1 MLGKT
6 AQSGFKQGGS
16 DGHASSWE
24 AGILTR
30 GAKRRNRTQ
39 EERASSA
46 ISLIYCVDPTGSR
59 FAAGAGC
66 CGDESHAHTILHFV
80 TARIRTA
87 SVSLLAIALLAWF
100 LRGANLGD
108 VWTHVRS
115 ARISLLVVAVAFV
128 ATTFWIRTFR
138 WQQLLAPIGPTRFR
152 VVFRAGVIGFAALSI
167 LPARVGDI
175 LRPYLVA
182 RQEGLQFT
190 STFAT
195 IVMERVLDLIA
206 VLALMAVYVWGF
218 ADTSTWDPRLLAPIE
233 ISAAVGGAGA
243 LFLLA
248 VMWLLASHPE
258 RVETLVH
265 LTDRVL
271 PRKVAVRLGEIA
283 RTFSSGFAVAR
294 EPRGF
299 LLALFWSFPLW
310 LAIAA
315 ETWAVTRAFG
325 IEMPFTGTFL
335 LQLFLVGGVAVPT
348 PGGVGSYHEA
358 YRLGVTTFFGAPRDL
373 AVAAA
378 IVVHAIAFVPVLLV
392 GVIFMAQDGLSLGRL
407 KALAGTAREEG
418 RNEPL

>member
-1 MLGKT
+1 
-6 AQSGFKQGGS
+6 
-16 DGHASSWE
+16 
-24 AGILTR
+24 
-30 GAKRRNRTQ
+30 
-39 EERASSA
+39 
-46 ISLIYCVDPTGSR
+46 
-59 FAAGAGC
+59 
-66 CGDESHAHTILHFV
+66 V

-87 SVSLLAIALLAWF
+87 AVSILAIALLAWF

-115 ARISLLVVAVAFV
+115 ARISLLLLALVFV
-128 ATTFWIRTFR
+128 AATFWFRTWR

-152 VVFRAGVIGFAALSI
+152 IVFRAGVIGFAALTI

-182 RQEGLQFT
+182 RQEGLPFT

-206 VLALMAVYVWGF
+206 VLALMSVYVWGF
-218 ADTSTWDPRLLAPIE
+218 ADTSGWNPGLRASIE
-233 ISAAVGGAGA
+233 VSAAVGGAA
-243 LFLLA
+243 SVFLLV
-248 VMWLLASHPE
+248 VMWVLASHPE

-271 PRKVAVRLGEIA
+271 PRRVAVRLGGLA

-299 LLALFWSFPLW
+299 LMALFWSFPLW
-310 LAIAA
+310 IVIAA
-315 ETWAVTRAFG
+315 ETWVVTRAFG
-325 IEMPFTGTFL
+325 IDLPFTGTFL
-335 LQLFLVGGVAVPT
+335 LQLLLVGGVAVPT

-358 YRLGVTTFFGAPRDL
+358 YRIGVTAFFGASNDV

-378 IVVHAIAFVPVLLV
+378 IVVHAISFLPVLLV
-392 GVIFMAQDGLSLGRL
+392 GVIFMVQDGLSLGNL
-407 KALAGTAREEG
+407 KSLAGTARDQG
-418 RNEPL
+418 RSEPL